1 MRGAENRDPR
11 KECGRSQQIREGGT
25 RRFGKVCPLASLRLL
40 PVSVP
45 NNLRVTCEIEWT
57 LREGEDTPHIK
68 RNKSKDYKLEIQA
81 ILVTLKAQSSNA
93 GERAPGLAP
102 VSPPGTVTTSVFGS
116 GTSSTLPSPT
126 LYGMLIAPRLFPPP
140 QLQHCSLWTFD
151 QTRVRSA

>member
-1 MRGAENRDPR
+1 MRGAENCDPR
-11 KECGRSQQIREGGT
+11 KECGRSQRTREDGT
-25 RRFGKVCPLASLRLL
+25 RRFGKVRPLTSLRLL

-45 NNLRVTCEIEWT
+45 NNLRVTCEIERT

-81 ILVTLKAQSSNA
+81 ILVTLNAPSSNT
-93 GERAPGLAP
+93 GERAPRLTP
-102 VSPPGTVTTSVFGS
+102 VSSPGTVTTSVS
-116 GTSSTLPSPT
+116 GNGMSSTLPSPT
-126 LYGMLIAPRLFPPP
+126 LYGMLIAPQLFPPP